1 MLKDVRVFLN
11 TLSRSIDLMK
21 QGGIDAGIQREETDD
36 SLILTISIPK
46 ARQPYA
52 CDMEFDDAEGRIV
65 SLVTPGRAKFFGLL
79 GREDDYVLPW
89 QSIVRIGSDIILVDC
104 KGEVSRRKRR
114 RRSLI

>member
-1 MLKDVRVFLN
+1 MDKQEIFNSSVN
-11 TLSRSIDLMK
+11 T
-21 QGGIDAGIQREETDD
+21 
-36 SLILTISIPK
+36 
-46 ARQPYA
+46 
-52 CDMEFDDAEGRIV
+52 
-65 SLVTPGRAKFFGLL
+65 KFFGLL

>member
-1 MLKDVRVFLN
+1 MISYFSELRYKEDIDVNSGFRL
-11 TLSRSIDLMK
+11 
-21 QGGIDAGIQREETDD
+21 G
-36 SLILTISIPK
+36 
-46 ARQPYA
+46 YA